1 MTFSATTTSSS
12 NERPANQE
20 YPDQQQQHEAEDIS
34 SDDDSDVEGAADEED
49 DDPNMEPIST
59 SNIIEGGRRTRGKR
73 IDFSQAAANEKE
85 NEDDEEDDEEFS
97 SQGHLH
103 QRDPRSSSSLFDGYD
118 RSASS
123 RSPAAAAAAAPRRD
137 NLRPAAGTSAGPGYG
152 YGYGGGGGGGYG
164 FAAYPNSAEAGFKP
178 VSLSGD
184 TSGYRSATPNSKG
197 QYSDAVLSSLESQN
211 DEDIEGITA
220 RVKMLKNV
228 TLAIGDEIRDST
240 ALAEKMNETFDTT
253 RVKLRGTMN
262 RMLRM
267 AEKTGEKQSRQ
278 SNHGHSSHIHDEQP
292 DWVLKV
298 DIWHQLEIL
307 RQLLST
313 RPAVPEL
320 PSTIF
325 QLVDEVVQYDNS
337 HKLLTSS
344 HNVLPSLTVKHNENE
359 ASKVTRISVWK
370 GDITTL
376 TDVTAIVNAA
386 NSKLLGCFNP
396 QHKCIDNIIH
406 SAAGPRLRKACHDLI
421 AELGPAYEE
430 PEGLARVTPGYN
442 LPAEYVLHTVG
453 PQLTGNKLPGENE
466 RESLARCYRSCLEA
480 TESLPALE
488 DGRKPN
494 VDKAIAWLQDADY
507 LLITAG
513 AGLSAATGLDYTSK
527 DLFKERFP
535 ACLRL
540 GLQQLYDV
548 IGFNGWPSIEHKWGY
563 LYKHLHMVATWPT
576 SKLYENLL
584 RFTTERFMNKS
595 DTGEVEYRYFIRTSN
610 ADGFFAKNGF
620 PADRISTP
628 QGQYKYLQCINK
640 CRPGE
645 SVFPSQPYIEA
656 ALDYIDDSTQM
667 LTDPSKL
674 PTCQYCGAEMTIC
687 VRGGNYFD
695 QSFFKPQ
702 EKAYG
707 CFVNEVVRQ
716 MQSSK
721 PRKAVIL
728 ELGVGLNTP
737 PVIRWPNEE
746 LTSHGFRLIRAGVDA
761 AAYVP
766 WELEEGGVAVGING
780 DLSVIL
786 DLILPK

>member
-1 MTFSATTTSSS
+1 MCTKL
-12 NERPANQE
+12 ER
-20 YPDQQQQHEAEDIS
+20 
-34 SDDDSDVEGAADEED
+34 
-49 DDPNMEPIST
+49 
-59 SNIIEGGRRTRGKR
+59 
-73 IDFSQAAANEKE
+73 
-85 NEDDEEDDEEFS
+85 
-97 SQGHLH
+97 
-103 QRDPRSSSSLFDGYD
+103 
-118 RSASS
+118 
-123 RSPAAAAAAAPRRD
+123 
-137 NLRPAAGTSAGPGYG
+137 
-152 YGYGGGGGGGYG
+152 
-164 FAAYPNSAEAGFKP
+164 
-178 VSLSGD
+178 
-184 TSGYRSATPNSKG
+184 
-197 QYSDAVLSSLESQN
+197 VLLYLM
-211 DEDIEGITA
+211 
-220 RVKMLKNV
+220 K
-228 TLAIGDEIRDST
+228 
-240 ALAEKMNETFDTT
+240 
-253 RVKLRGTMN
+253 
-262 RMLRM
+262 
-267 AEKTGEKQSRQ
+267 EKQSRQ

-488 DGRKPN
+488 DGRKPVVFCCISTGLFAFPSEIAAEIALDTVIRWCRDHHDTTITDVIFDTYLEKDLKLYQQYIQRLKASAAQDATLSSLEYPFEVHYRKPSPVPSQN